1 MRLRGKEWN
10 VVLSFLRCSYA
21 WSALFFEVGLTTGI
35 LDAGKLFPIIKWG
48 VSYVGTILLHGA
60 EQTPRL

>member
-10 VVLSFLRCSYA
+10 DVLSIVRCSCA

-35 LDAGKLFPIIKWG
+35 LDAGKLFPVFKWG
-48 VSYVGTILLHGA
+48 VFLMSELY
-60 EQTPRL
+60 